1 MRVFLLEEPQWYS
14 MLPFEINSAMSDRGA
29 SMMRVAFERIWQSPS
44 CPLSSNPLNWMTF
57 SITTSPLVQPAHGVL
72 LDGRF
77 LFRVVLGSFLCS
89 RKKIQYVSVCS
100 SKKNPPCVDLSSSKK
115 SPMRVVHGSLWTWQ
129 PVSSLVDQQH
139 GSLLDGLKA
148 RVLPCV
154 MESGSPLWREFV
166 AVPWRI
172 NDTVTLSSLPL
183 KITTWPLKTRT
194 APLYSPATLLE
205 DLLGKVLPPLFNPK
219 KNQNPFFFRCSC
231 LFPPEN
237 PFLLNGPVDSTNME
251 RQLTSPESLNHPR
264 QSSIIRTLP
273 PEHSLH
279 SVQIPIEPFLFPCQ
293 NSFGNFLSSL
303 FPSIKSTIST
313 CMGAYLLSFSVHFLP
328 YVLSSSNHLGSIL
341 QHMHI
346 FANTCFQPSL
356 FSPVMIPL
364 VNFSTKI

>member
-1 MRVFLLEEPQWYS
+1 MAGFFFVWFL
-14 MLPFEINSAMSDRGA
+14 A
-29 SMMRVAFERIWQSPS
+29 PS
-44 CPLSSNPLNWMTF
+44 FAPEK
-57 SITTSPLVQPAHGVL
+57 
-72 LDGRF
+72 
-77 LFRVVLGSFLCS
+77 
-89 RKKIQYVSVCS
+89 KKIQYVSVCS

-172 NDTVTLSSLPL
+172 NDTVTLSSPPL
-183 KITTWPLKTRT
+183 KITTSPLKTRT

-237 PFLLNGPVDSTNME
+237 PFLLNGPVDSTNIKKS
-251 RQLTSPESLNHPR
+251 LTSLEKTRNLPH
-264 QSSIIRTLP
+264 QS
-273 PEHSLH
+273 
-279 SVQIPIEPFLFPCQ
+279 
-293 NSFGNFLSSL
+293 NM
-303 FPSIKSTIST
+303 IKT
-313 CMGAYLLSFSVHFLP
+313 LSFW
-328 YVLSSSNHLGSIL
+328 
-341 QHMHI
+341 
-346 FANTCFQPSL
+346 T
-356 FSPVMIPL
+356 
-364 VNFSTKI
+364 